1 MPIRGATSD
10 SNWHFRPVTGFYP
23 IKLVTWAYINFGFLF
38 FSYCLFGRV
47 NRTLYLNLQLR
58 AEIPQSSQVI
68 K

>member
-10 SNWHFRPVTGFYP
+10 SNWHFRPVAGFYP

-38 FSYCLFGRV
+38 SAIAYSG
-47 NRTLYLNLQLR
+47 
-58 AEIPQSSQVI
+58 